1 MSSILFTCPT
11 LAVTL
16 ARRFGFNIQPIN
28 FALMYSLIAF
38 SQYISTSY
46 WITIYSTLFIAH
58 EILNITKNVNIL
70 SEEERVDSSYQWF
83 DQYLEKKADAD
94 LTEGYFKDDVWTV
107 SSDTALNQKYDKFY
121 ELLGLRPGMKVLD
134 LGCGYGDWMK
144 YLRNNGVDS
153 VGLTLSQNH
162 NASCLNSELI
172 TRIGDARNIPSDLHG
187 KFDAVTM
194 LGSVEHMAKVSW
206 STEDTNSVYETLF
219 EQTRLALKPKTKSG
233 KVLITVINT
242 PKNFS
247 INTISYT
254 EMAYSYL
261 IERHFSGRYPHMGQ
275 IANAAPKT
283 FKQVFESDQT
293 EDYRYISIINSNHF
307 GNFVVKF
314 DTIRK
319 LAYVPFMFLSDPY
332 ALHKWL
338 YYATCAWMWQFG
350 GVSTVPERGQSAPFH
365 LKWEVYERF

>member
-1 MSSILFTCPT
+1 MKSILFLGPT
-11 LAVTL
+11 AAASLAQ
-16 ARRFGFNIQPIN
+16 RFGFNIQPLN

-38 SQYISTSY
+38 SQYISPSY
-46 WITIYSTLFIAH
+46 WFTIYSTLFVVH
-58 EILNITKNVNIL
+58 EILNFTKNIQIL
-70 SEEERVDSSYQWF
+70 SDDERVDSSYQWF
-83 DQYLEKKADAD
+83 DQYLDKKADTD

-107 SSDTALNQKYDKFY
+107 SSETALVQKYDKFY
-121 ELLGLRPGMKVLD
+121 ELLGLKPGMKVLD

-144 YLRNNGVDS
+144 YLRNNGVES

-162 NASCLNSELI
+162 NMRCLNDGLV

-206 STEDTNSVYETLF
+206 PTENTNAVYETLF
-219 EQTRLALKPKTKSG
+219 EQSRLALKPKTKSG

-261 IERHFSGRYPHMGQ
+261 LERHFSGRYPHTGQ

-293 EDYRYISIINSNHF
+293 EDYRYISIIHSNHF

-319 LAYVPFMFLSDPY
+319 LAYVPFMF
-332 ALHKWL
+332 
-338 YYATCAWMWQFG
+338 
-350 GVSTVPERGQSAPFH
+350 
-365 LKWEVYERF
+365 